1 MNIKYEVIITERA
14 KQELKEIYDYISK
27 SLMEEN
33 TADKLIN
40 KIEKELLQLEDIPE
54 GFSVIEKYR
63 KKDFEY
69 RRLPINNY
77 VAIYREAIKVDR
89 EAISDILIISMDSK
103 IDDCLKIASEL
114 RKAKINTD
122 ISFVG

>member
-1 MNIKYEVIITERA
+1 MDIKYDIIITERA

-33 TADKLIN
+33 TADKLID

-54 GFSVIEKYR
+54 GFSVIENYR

-77 VAIYREAIKVDR
+77 VAIYRIDKEKR
-89 EAISDILIISMDSK
+89 EVYIIR
-103 IDDCLKIASEL
+103 IVYGGRNYLNEL
-114 RKAKINTD
+114 
-122 ISFVG
+122 

>member
-1 MNIKYEVIITERA
+1 MDIKYEVIITERA

-33 TADKLIN
+33 TADKLID

-54 GFSVIEKYR
+54 WFSVIENYR

-77 VAIYREAIKVDR
+77 VAIYRIDKEKR
-89 EAISDILIISMDSK
+89 EVYIIR
-103 IDDCLKIASEL
+103 IVYGGRNYLNEL
-114 RKAKINTD
+114 
-122 ISFVG
+122 

>member
-1 MNIKYEVIITERA
+1 MDIKYEVIITERA

-33 TADKLIN
+33 TADKLID

-54 GFSVIEKYR
+54 GFSVIENYR

-69 RRLPINNY
+69 IRLPINNY
-77 VAIYREAIKVDR
+77 VAIYRIYKEKR
-89 EAISDILIISMDSK
+89 EVYIIR
-103 IDDCLKIASEL
+103 IVYGGRNYLNEL
-114 RKAKINTD
+114 
-122 ISFVG
+122 

>member
-1 MNIKYEVIITERA
+1 MDIKYDIIITERA
-14 KQELKEIYDYISK
+14 KQELKEIYGYISK

-33 TADKLIN
+33 AAEKLID

-54 GFSVIEKYR
+54 GFSVIENYR

-77 VAIYREAIKVDR
+77 VAIYRIDKEKR
-89 EAISDILIISMDSK
+89 EVYIIR
-103 IDDCLKIASEL
+103 IVYGGRNYLNEL
-114 RKAKINTD
+114 
-122 ISFVG
+122 

>member
-1 MNIKYEVIITERA
+1 MDIKYEVIITERA
-14 KQELKEIYDYISK
+14 KQELKEIYEYISK

-33 TADKLIN
+33 TADKLID

-54 GFSVIEKYR
+54 GFSVIENYR

-77 VAIYREAIKVDR
+77 VAIYRIDKEKR
-89 EAISDILIISMDSK
+89 EVYIIR
-103 IDDCLKIASEL
+103 LVYGGRNYLNEL
-114 RKAKINTD
+114 
-122 ISFVG
+122 

>member
-1 MNIKYEVIITERA
+1 MDIKYEVIITERA
-14 KQELKEIYDYISK
+14 KQELKEIYEYISK

-33 TADKLIN
+33 TADKLID

-54 GFSVIEKYR
+54 GFSVIENYR

-77 VAIYREAIKVDR
+77 VAIYRIDKEKR
-89 EAISDILIISMDSK
+89 EVYIIR
-103 IDDCLKIASEL
+103 IVYGGRNYLNEL
-114 RKAKINTD
+114 
-122 ISFVG
+122 

>member
-77 VAIYREAIKVDR
+77 VAIYRIDTEKR
-89 EAISDILIISMDSK
+89 EVYIIR
-103 IDDCLKIASEL
+103 IVYGGRNYLNEL
-114 RKAKINTD
+114 
-122 ISFVG
+122 

>member
-1 MNIKYEVIITERA
+1 MDIKYEVIITERA

-33 TADKLIN
+33 TADKLID

-54 GFSVIEKYR
+54 GFSVIENYR

-77 VAIYREAIKVDR
+77 VAIYRIYKEKR
-89 EAISDILIISMDSK
+89 EVYIIR
-103 IDDCLKIASEL
+103 IVYGGRNYLNEL
-114 RKAKINTD
+114 
-122 ISFVG
+122 

>member
-54 GFSVIEKYR
+54 GFSVIENYR

-69 RRLPINNY
+69 RKLPINNY
-77 VAIYREAIKVDR
+77 VAIYRIDTEKR
-89 EAISDILIISMDSK
+89 EVYIIR
-103 IDDCLKIASEL
+103 IVYGGRNYLNEL
-114 RKAKINTD
+114 
-122 ISFVG
+122 

>member
-1 MNIKYEVIITERA
+1 MDIKYEVIITERA

-33 TADKLIN
+33 TADKLID

-54 GFSVIEKYR
+54 GFSVIENYC

-77 VAIYREAIKVDR
+77 VAIYR
-89 EAISDILIISMDSK
+89 
-103 IDDCLKIASEL
+103 IDKEKKSGIY
-114 RKAKINTD
+114 N
-122 ISFVG
+122 

>member
-1 MNIKYEVIITERA
+1 MDIKYEVIITERA

-33 TADKLIN
+33 TADKLID

-54 GFSVIEKYR
+54 GFSVIENYR

-77 VAIYREAIKVDR
+77 VAIYRIDKEKR
-89 EAISDILIISMDSK
+89 EVYIIR
-103 IDDCLKIASEL
+103 IVYGGRNYLNEL
-114 RKAKINTD
+114 
-122 ISFVG
+122 

>member
-1 MNIKYEVIITERA
+1 MNIKYEVIITERT

-33 TADKLIN
+33 TANKLID

-54 GFSVIEKYR
+54 GFSVIENYR

-77 VAIYREAIKVDR
+77 VAIYRIDKEKR
-89 EAISDILIISMDSK
+89 EVYIIR
-103 IDDCLKIASEL
+103 IVYGGRNYLNEL
-114 RKAKINTD
+114 
-122 ISFVG
+122 